1 MAFKLHYNKK
11 KEEPMPA
18 VDAKAPKAAYKG
30 KGVPG
35 LQYSSGYI
43 TEEFIRDLR
52 WPRAGKIYKEMASN
66 DPVVG
71 GSIYLIETL
80 IRKVKWKVDANGAT
94 EEDRAFLES
103 CMFDMQ
109 EMSWDDFI
117 SEVLSELIYGFSLHE
132 IVYKVRRGPMEKS
145 LKFRSQYSDGKIG
158 WMELPRRAQS
168 SLKEWQF
175 DKEGR
180 VEAFI
185 QDTSGLAGGDKGDIE
200 IPIYGNLLF
209 KTKSDKNN
217 PEGFS
222 LLRRAYRPW
231 YFKKYLEEIEGIGV
245 ERALAGIP
253 ILQPAE
259 NVPLFDPDNEEMVE
273 LLDWAQGVVTGLR
286 QDKTHGLVLPFG
298 WDLHLLKGE
307 SNESNLKVDEIIRR
321 YDNRISVCMLADL
334 ILLGSDRTGS
344 FAMAETKLDMFLAS
358 LEAIINSICNTL
370 NTQAVPRLFAVNG
383 MSLENLPK
391 ITTERLKDA
400 TVSEL
405 SMLLRSLNID
415 VTKNS
420 DLFKFILNSV
430 GGPTIDNPEELK
442 PDDIAAPGQS
452 GSSTFDSQMED
463 PVDNQFK

>member
-1 MAFKLHYNKK
+1 M
-11 KEEPMPA
+11 
-18 VDAKAPKAAYKG
+18 
-30 KGVPG
+30 
-35 LQYSSGYI
+35 
-43 TEEFIRDLR
+43 
-52 WPRAGKIYKEMASN
+52 
-66 DPVVG
+66 
-71 GSIYLIETL
+71 
-80 IRKVKWKVDANGAT
+80 
-94 EEDRAFLES
+94 
-103 CMFDMQ
+103 
-109 EMSWDDFI
+109 
-117 SEVLSELIYGFSLHE
+117 
-132 IVYKVRRGPMEKS
+132 
-145 LKFRSQYSDGKIG
+145 
-158 WMELPRRAQS
+158 
-168 SLKEWQF
+168 
-175 DKEGR
+175 
-180 VEAFI
+180 
-185 QDTSGLAGGDKGDIE
+185 
-200 IPIYGNLLF
+200 
-209 KTKSDKNN
+209 
-217 PEGFS
+217 
-222 LLRRAYRPW
+222 
-231 YFKKYLEEIEGIGV
+231 
-245 ERALAGIP
+245 
-253 ILQPAE
+253 
-259 NVPLFDPDNEEMVE
+259 FDPDNEEMVE

-442 PDDIAAPGQS
+442 PDDMGVPGQT